1 MDYISCSN
9 HNGDTQKCI
18 IVNMSPRISV
28 RYRVHICIQVHIPSS
43 DYLCGLSRLPR
54 KKKSK
59 PNPFSIKII
68 GLIPFKISKYFF
80 IFLNS
85 LDRILF
91 SILLAHSNHHF
102 SILLIILLKAYLFH
116 SFLCHRSP
124 GPTPAF
130 LDSVHTRKKIGQK

>member
-18 IVNMSPRISV
+18 IVNMSPRIRV

-54 KKKSK
+54 KKSK

-68 GLIPFKISKYFF
+68 GLIPFKNIQIFFYFSKFF
-80 IFLNS
+80 GPN
-85 LDRILF
+85 
-91 SILLAHSNHHF
+91 
-102 SILLIILLKAYLFH
+102 
-116 SFLCHRSP
+116 SFLYSFSP
-124 GPTPAF
+124 LKSSFFYPPYYFAKGLFISFILVPPQPRPNSG
-130 LDSVHTRKKIGQK
+130 LS